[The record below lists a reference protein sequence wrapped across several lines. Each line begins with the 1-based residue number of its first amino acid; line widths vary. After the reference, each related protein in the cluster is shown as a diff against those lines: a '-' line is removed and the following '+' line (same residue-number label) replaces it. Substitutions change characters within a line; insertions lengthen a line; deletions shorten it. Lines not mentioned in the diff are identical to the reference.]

1 MRIGELA
8 ALTGH
13 TSETIRYYEK
23 LGLLPAADR
32 LANNYRVYREVHVR
46 RLTFIRH
53 CRTLDISLD
62 EIRLLLTSIDDENP
76 EGANRAHSLIHQH
89 LEAVEARMAELE
101 HLRHQLCELAG
112 VCGGHHHE
120 EGETCGLLQKLKHP
134 DGE

>member
-23 LGLLPAADR
+23 LGLLPEATR
-32 LANNYRVYREVHVR
+32 LSNNYRVYREVHVK

-62 EIRLLLTSIDDENP
+62 EIRLLLTSIEDENP
-76 EGANRAHSLIHQH
+76 ESANRAHALIHRH

-101 HLRHQLCELAG
+101 HLRHQLHVLASA
-112 VCGGHHHE
+112 CGGHHHE
-120 EGETCGLLQKLKHP
+120 EGETCGLLQKLKSP